1 MSYQSA
7 DSPIDE
13 KVKFSNPYNR
23 AVFNTVSF
31 KYEPATLEFSGF
43 FFDLNRK
50 NEKVVVFNFET
61 NTYQPVQFKNG
72 KIIYTA
78 DEDVSSSFTTRELNG
93 ETWRNETAIN
103 TKQGLIFMIDGEYEA
118 LNNETQQ
125 YEKVIVKNGKVIK
138 KPVEEVKLAEIKS
151 TKSEPDKAEAVVQQ
165 KTRAKEEGQ
174 KRDETKEV
182 VVEFKK
188 ETESR
193 KETPKQQPSELKNK
207 DPELT
212 KDKSNKALE
221 EKKSEPKPIEKQPE
235 LKPEQKQDKLD
246 QKSTTKLPQ
255 EKSQLE
261 KEPKTPKQQQQKQF
275 KLQNEPE
282 IKREESNKKEAPVF
296 LNREP
301 AIQSDYVVNGAVETR
316 KGKMLSLEIDQ
327 KLQLVVN
334 QRTKEF
340 DQIAIQQGLV
350 YLLNANMLPTPIPM
364 QRPEET
370 PKQFLTNDI
379 QIEFCSELIEEQT
392 EECEEMN
399 EMEALQEEVEEMK
412 TRLSLT
418 EEKVQQQE
426 KEINELKKIVREL
439 MKTK

>member
-7 DSPIDE
+7 DSPIDV

-72 KIIYTA
+72 KIMYTA
-78 DEDVSSSFTTRELNG
+78 DEVRTDEDVSSSFTTRELNG

-138 KPVEEVKLAEIKS
+138 KAIEEVKLAEIKS
-151 TKSEPDKAEAVVQQ
+151 TKSEPEKAEAVVQQ

-182 VVEFKK
+182 VEFKK

-193 KETPKQQPSELKNK
+193 KETPKQQPTELKNK

-221 EKKSEPKPIEKQPE
+221 VKKSEPKPSEKQ
-235 LKPEQKQDKLD
+235 PEQKQDQQD
-246 QKSTTKLPQ
+246 QKSTQKLQ

-261 KEPKTPKQQQQKQF
+261 KEPKTPKQQQKQF

-282 IKREESNKKEAPVF
+282 IKREESNKKEVPVF

-301 AIQSDYVVNGAVETR
+301 AIQSDYVINGAVETR

-399 EMEALQEEVEEMK
+399 EMEVLQEEVEELK

-426 KEINELKKIVREL
+426 KEINELKKMVREL

>member
-7 DSPIDE
+7 DSPVDE
-13 KVKFSNPYNR
+13 KIKFGNPYNR

-31 KYEPATLEFSGF
+31 KYEPATLEFGGF

-72 KIIYTA
+72 KIIYT

-93 ETWRNETAIN
+93 DTWKNETAIN
-103 TKQGLIFMIDGEYEA
+103 TKKGLVFMIDGEYEA
-118 LNNETQQ
+118 LNNDTQQ
-125 YEKVIVKNGKVIK
+125 FEKVTVKNGKVIK
-138 KPVEEVKLAEIKS
+138 KAEEVKLADIKS
-151 TKSEPDKAEAVVQQ
+151 TKSEPEKAEAVVQQ

-182 VVEFKK
+182 VEFKK
-188 ETESR
+188 EPESR
-193 KETPKQQPSELKNK
+193 KETKQPSEPKNN
-207 DPELT
+207 ELT

-221 EKKSEPKPIEKQPE
+221 VKKSDPKPIEKQPE
-235 LKPEQKQDKLD
+235 QKQDKQD
-246 QKSTTKLPQ
+246 QKSTPKSQ
-255 EKSQLE
+255 DKSQLE
-261 KEPKTPKQQQQKQF
+261 KEQQQKQF

-301 AIQSDYVVNGAVETR
+301 AVQSDYVINGAVETR

-340 DQIAIQQGLV
+340 DQIAIYQGLV

-379 QIEFCSELIEEQT
+379 QIEFCSELIEQT
-392 EECEEMN
+392 EECEEIN
-399 EMEALQEEVEEMK
+399 EMEALQEEIEELK

-426 KEINELKKIVREL
+426 KEINELKKMVREL